1 MGHIYWIWTF
11 FVLVFLFTQHKQNL
25 HTVHVHFSN
34 ISWPNFKVPDLK
46 FPLHRMAEMFIW
58 TELCW
63 CISLK
68 KRQNKNAS
76 SRIILTKYV
85 SWPLRVPDTSSV
97 LEFFATRPHHQ
108 EGFALRPRSLRGRV
122 GLIFHKLNIEW
133 RSQIFRLFW
142 TEKFASISDNSNP
155 NTTRWAKLK
164 ILFYFHLNEHGKLV
178 KFSIFVNIGQTFKNK
193 KMNKKKIK
201 TKWRKTYEVK
211 REC

>member
-1 MGHIYWIWTF
+1 MLSIKRKVCSRIIQATFALNLNSESWTCPEIYGAYLLNLDF

-25 HTVHVHFSN
+25 HTIHVHFSN
-34 ISWPNFKVPDLK
+34 ISWPNFKTPDLK

-97 LEFFATRPHHQ
+97 LEFLVTLPHHQ
-108 EGFALRPRSLRGRV
+108 EGFALRPRTLRGRV
-122 GLIFHKLNIEW
+122 GLIFRKLNIEW
-133 RSQIFRLFW
+133 RSQIFRFFW
-142 TEKFASISDNSNP
+142 TEKISVV
-155 NTTRWAKLK
+155 RK
-164 ILFYFHLNEHGKLV
+164 I
-178 KFSIFVNIGQTFKNK
+178 IQTQ
-193 KMNKKKIK
+193 IQLA
-201 TKWRKTYEVK
+201 EQS
-211 REC
+211 